1 VRRPAVDSLL
11 SFFFVNMQ
19 IHGHLQP
26 ENGLIDSLS
35 VIVRIAEAGVDGI
48 APRDSLTLKINRIRL
63 FSTAFPTPFPT
74 RE

>member
-1 VRRPAVDSLL
+1 
-11 SFFFVNMQ
+11 MQ

-48 APRDSLTLKINRIRL
+48 APKDSLILKNQ
-63 FSTAFPTPFPT
+63 
-74 RE
+74 